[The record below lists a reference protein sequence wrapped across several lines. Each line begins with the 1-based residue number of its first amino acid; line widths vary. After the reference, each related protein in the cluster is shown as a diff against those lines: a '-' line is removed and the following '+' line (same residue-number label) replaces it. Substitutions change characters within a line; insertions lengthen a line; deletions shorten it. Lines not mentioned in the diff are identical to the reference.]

1 MREKTEGIKGYLKI
15 KNIEYT
21 FSLEGKDLYLFLFH
35 KYTDTDNSKLIN
47 WESIREE
54 FSADGTWL
62 VAHGETGHEKYY
74 FHCSNPFFHTNH
86 KFSLIVDY
94 YAKIVSDEE
103 IDDFGNS
110 VVDGFLFTA
119 DFIGEY
125 IKDCIVV
132 QHSANEEPLKLEFP
146 QKSVKLEDKNIIFTF
161 CHAIIGNPAYY
172 GLSAIKPILK
182 VVAPGITI
190 NSMIGI
196 FGNIIRTFSFV
207 FRKNAVTVPEITI
220 LQKIHNEKSGCVF
233 QVYFTDCASNEI
245 QYNRVVSARALPYFD
260 KIYRLVAAGELNTY
274 HIPRDR
280 SFEVTHLILMYS
292 WFEKL
297 YKTLPCNSL
306 VELKMNKK
314 GKEQLYWKAGHS
326 DSKKSGNLISDK
338 DQLSLMLQDNLKLKD
353 YAFDLLMRI
362 GGYLYFDEFFDK
374 FPARVSDYR
383 NNIIHN
389 DDILWY
395 PFIIQDT
402 QFLELINYY
411 LVMKYKCQCTDR
423 DLDQLIHGWFLDL

>member
-1 MREKTEGIKGYLKI
+1 MIEKTKSPKGYLKI
-15 KNIEYT
+15 NDIEYT
-21 FSLEGKDLYLFLFH
+21 FSLEGKYLFLFH
-35 KYTDTDNSKLIN
+35 KYTNSGNSDLTN
-47 WESIREE
+47 WGSIKKE
-54 FSADGTWL
+54 FPADGAWI
-62 VAHGETGHEKYY
+62 VAHGEIRSEKYY

-103 IDDFGNS
+103 IEDFGNS
-110 VVDGFLFTA
+110 FADEFLFTS

-146 QKSVKLEDKNIIFTF
+146 QKSVKLEDKNFVFTF

-182 VVAPGITI
+182 VVTPGITI
-190 NSMIGI
+190 NSMIEI
-196 FGNIIRTFSFV
+196 FGNIIRTFSFI

-220 LQKIHNEKSGCVF
+220 LQKVHNEKSGCVF

-260 KIYRLVAAGELNTY
+260 KIYQLVSSGELNTY
-274 HIPRDR
+274 HIPRNR
-280 SFEVTHLILMYS
+280 SFEVTHLVLMYS

-297 YKTLPCNSL
+297 YKTLPCNSF
-306 VELKMNKK
+306 VELKINKN
-314 GKEQLYWKAGHS
+314 GKKQLYWKAGYS

-338 DQLSLMLQDNLKLKD
+338 DQLSLMLKDNPKLKD
-353 YAFDLLMRI
+353 YALELLMRI
-362 GGYLYFDEFFDK
+362 GGWFQIDEFFDK
-374 FPARVSDYR
+374 FPVRVSDYR

-395 PFIIQDT
+395 PFIFQDT